1 MKTAMTK
8 KNMKTSASASV
19 VDGKLILSFPD
30 AATPVL
36 WQMDLAQAKA
46 SALEVRE
53 KGGNQTALVI
63 KNPRGETMDVAVFEH
78 RAHAIEGLKAAAYAL
93 ENAHGQIRQASIA
106 ANDGGIPAAQRR
118 AAPGSKKKKWLI
130 TIVSLLA
137 LFVLFNI
144 WASTLPQQIRVG
156 EDGTDLTSSSVNPQD
171 SAGVPVSADA
181 YLNAR

>member
-8 KNMKTSASASV
+8 KKTKNSVRANV

-30 AATPVL
+30 AQTPVL

-63 KNPRGETMDVAVFEH
+63 KNPRGETMEVAVFEH
-78 RAHAIEGLKAAAYAL
+78 RADAIEGLMAAAYAL
-93 ENAHGQIRQASIA
+93 ENAHGQIRQMVPA
-106 ANDGGIPAAQRR
+106 ANDGGMPGAQRR
-118 AAPGSKKKKWLI
+118 GAPGGKKKKWLI
-130 TIVSLLA
+130 AIISVLA
-137 LFVLFNI
+137 LYVLFHI
-144 WASTLPQQIRVG
+144 WASILPQQIVVG
-156 EDGTDLTSSSVNPQD
+156 ENGLNMTSSDVNPQD

-181 YLNAR
+181 FLNGR